1 MREILT
7 RRKEKER
14 KTKYKHKMIFQ
25 IPIAKIKIMILS
37 HISPL
42 VKCNKFMLYFMAIGC
57 IEKTYNS

>member
-1 MREILT
+1 
-7 RRKEKER
+7 
-14 KTKYKHKMIFQ
+14 MIFQ